1 MPLRKKSSE
10 PPPVMT
16 WMRAAPVL
24 AVCFVFDALRFI
36 FEQFWFFGPAFIGV
50 ATNAALHGGIL
61 GKMAG
66 VLVGGIA
73 AFVGGPF
80 FVIFGVV
87 MAMAVGLMGWMIVG
101 LMLLLTNAR
110 LFKEN
115 AGSTLW
121 FVFSLGISEIPFID
135 SLPVLTVIMARM
147 YHSQIKK
154 ERAALKAYE
163 NEQAGLLRAEQA
175 QQAAEIMQVRAT
187 ELAQAEQ
194 QEAEEDD
201 ALYEQATNDEL
212 YDDGEIPESVRK
224 RA

>member
-1 MPLRKKSSE
+1 MPLRKKSSA